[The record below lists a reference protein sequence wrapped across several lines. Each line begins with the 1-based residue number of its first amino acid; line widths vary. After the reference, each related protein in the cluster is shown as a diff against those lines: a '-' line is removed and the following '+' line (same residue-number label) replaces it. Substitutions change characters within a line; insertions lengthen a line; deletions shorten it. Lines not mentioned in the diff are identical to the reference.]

1 MATRSY
7 FVMMLSQFT
16 DLLFA
21 LLIFMF
27 VVMPL
32 VMLWAFALV
41 DLFIRK
47 DIGMAKVIWLIA
59 IIVIPI
65 FGAVIYLLVRPSE
78 EEMEAAAPKDAPA
91 A

>member
-1 MATRSY
+1 M
-7 FVMMLSQFT
+7 VLSQFT
-16 DLLFA
+16 DVLLA

-27 VVMPL
+27 IVMPI

-47 DIGMAKVIWLIA
+47 DIGMAKVIWLIV
-59 IIVIPI
+59 IIVLPVLGSI
-65 FGAVIYLLVRPSE
+65 IYLLVRPSE
-78 EEMEAAAPKDAPA
+78 EEMAAGSQSDVPA

>member
-1 MATRSY
+1 
-7 FVMMLSQFT
+7 MMLSQFT

-21 LLIFMF
+21 VLIFMF
-27 VVMPL
+27 IVMPL

-78 EEMEAAAPKDAPA
+78 EEMEAAAAPNDAPA